1 MLVHNSGPTYSASA
15 EQARHHRR
23 PHCTPPFRPRPNR
36 WLCSAKKG
44 QGKGRPHACTALF
57 AVDHP
62 VTLPARPGPRAA
74 RAFHFR
80 VDLARLTASLR
91 DLTVGAPSSSLL
103 LEKLPELDPKSLR
116 NVHGGRSRS
125 TGSGKPRRYRC
136 GAFSCR
142 CRMPADTLPVLL
154 LSYLGERNIA
164 SFSTDID
171 LLTSKCGV
179 RSK

>member
-1 MLVHNSGPTYSASA
+1 MLRQEGGKERADHMRALP
-15 EQARHHRR
+15 
-23 PHCTPPFRPRPNR
+23 CLR
-36 WLCSAKKG
+36 W
-44 QGKGRPHACTALF
+44 TT
-57 AVDHP
+57 P

-74 RAFHFR
+74 RVFHFR

-171 LLTSKCGV
+171 SFDFKMRRPEQVVQSVMTNPAKA
-179 RSK
+179 RQRHRFDA